1 MDAPERSEKSSVIGK
16 LLWVKSWDVP
26 IYHDRAGHEV
36 SGALTGK
43 VSVDDTVLILDTD
56 WDEAYVMCKVGV
68 GWIAWE
74 VLRDNDR

>member
-1 MDAPERSEKSSVIGK
+1 MDAPERSEKSSVIGR
-16 LLWVKSWDVP
+16 LFWVKSWNNVP

-56 WDEAYVMCKVGV
+56 WDEAYVMSGLGCG
-68 GWIAWE
+68 
-74 VLRDNDR
+74 